1 MVAEN
6 QPDNNLN
13 LPNDKNPANNG
24 NSVVEWLKEHK
35 IILIYFLALITI
47 VLVIVLVPD
56 QSGKTETPKTTA
68 AKQTNESLVERVE
81 ELYLKIKTGKEN
93 PSETN

>member
-68 AKQTNESLVERVE
+68 AKQTNESYVDFVKNVMTNIENQPP
-81 ELYLKIKTGKEN
+81 KTN
-93 PSETN
+93 STA